1 MSMTGRARAGRCP
14 KKEAP
19 VTGLVWLNVPLIVLA
34 FAAIVGSPLWLTF
47 SRPETHPDYA
57 EARAHF
63 LAKARRAHVAAVS
76 AEQPDAAGLTSA
88 RQHAAATTP
97 VPGRQHSGW
106 VRGARRHA
114 PAGRRTGRSA

>member
-1 MSMTGRARAGRCP
+1 
-14 KKEAP
+14 

-34 FAAIVGSPLWLTF
+34 FAAIVGSPLWLTC

-57 EARAHF
+57 EARAHIM
-63 LAKARRAHVAAVS
+63 ARARRAHVAAVS
-76 AEQPDAAGLTSA
+76 AELPGAAGLNSA
-88 RQHAAATTP
+88 RQHAAANAP

-106 VRGARRHA
+106 ARGTRRHA

>member
-1 MSMTGRARAGRCP
+1 M
-14 KKEAP
+14 
-19 VTGLVWLNVPLIVLA
+19 TGLVWLNVPLIVLA

-63 LAKARRAHVAAVS
+63 MARARRAHVAAVS
-76 AEQPDAAGLTSA
+76 AEPPDAAGLTSA
-88 RQHAAATTP
+88 RQHAAATAP

-114 PAGRRTGRSA
+114 RPAAAAGRSA